1 MNRQQ
6 RRAAEKRRK
15 KGDPNQIMSD
25 QVALFGKLPE
35 ACDAC
40 QKEFD
45 KKDRDMVMSWSV
57 VVKQE
62 VVRLFCPDCIQKTQQ
77 ALQTI
82 GEENGNENRQ
92 EVFTE
97 TPVWA
102 SEGSDKV
109 SD

>member
-40 QKEFD
+40 RKEFD
-45 KKDRDMVMSWSV
+45 KKDRDMARRGQNNVAQGKARRALRVLPPPWVLCKPNES
-57 VVKQE
+57 
-62 VVRLFCPDCIQKTQQ
+62 DC
-77 ALQTI
+77 
-82 GEENGNENRQ
+82 
-92 EVFTE
+92 
-97 TPVWA
+97 
-102 SEGSDKV
+102 
-109 SD
+109 

>member
-1 MNRQQ
+1 VNRQQ

-15 KGDPNQIMSD
+15 KGDPSQVMSD

-35 ACDAC
+35 SCTTC

-45 KKDRDMVMSWSV
+45 KKNKDMVTSWNV
-57 VVKQE
+57 VVRQE

-82 GEENGNENRQ
+82 GEKNGDENRQ

-102 SEGSDKV
+102 SKGSDEMP
-109 SD
+109 D